1 MWFNRYVDN
10 FIGKVKNMKKV
21 IALLLVMVIVAS
33 TSVFAFAAGTG
44 VGNGNGN
51 DTIPWDE
58 IIGNKT
64 LKGDLNGDGKVSSID
79 ARKALQKV
87 VGTDSVSTNDLKVA
101 DFNGDNKLTAYDARQ
116 ILKLAAG

>member
-1 MWFNRYVDN
+1 
-10 FIGKVKNMKKV
+10 MKKV
-21 IALLLVMVIVAS
+21 IALLLVLVIVVS
-33 TSVFAFAAGTG
+33 TSAFAFAAGPDMGDGTG
-44 VGNGNGN
+44 G

-58 IIGNKT
+58 ILGNNT

-87 VGTDSVSTNDLKVA
+87 VGSDTVSSKDLKVA
-101 DFNGDNKLTAYDARQ
+101 DFNNDGQLTAYDARQ